1 MSGDGDTRQVISST
15 TMDGSVSYL
24 RFRTQGPPMT
34 RPIPAPHAAAIGVRH
49 AGRDPD
55 ACQEF
60 GQAGCRS
67 SPRRLDEK
75 RIKKIT
81 VAHEFDSAGHAA
93 NPFCVE
99 TAPNP
104 TDTGTKAT
112 QPQNRL

>member
-1 MSGDGDTRQVISST
+1 MSGDGDTRQVISSA

-55 ACQEF
+55 ACQES
-60 GQAGCRS
+60 GQAGCR
-67 SPRRLDEK
+67 PDEK

-93 NPFCVE
+93 ALFE
-99 TAPNP
+99 LRSST
-104 TDTGTKAT
+104 
-112 QPQNRL
+112 RSS

>member
-1 MSGDGDTRQVISST
+1 VSGDGDTRQVISST

-55 ACQEF
+55 ACQES

-67 SPRRLDEK
+67 SPRRPDEK

-93 NPFCVE
+93 ALLASACCLPSRWQC
-99 TAPNP
+99 
-104 TDTGTKAT
+104 
-112 QPQNRL
+112 

>member
-1 MSGDGDTRQVISST
+1 MSSDGDTRQVISST

-24 RFRTQGPPMT
+24 RFRTQGPLMT
-34 RPIPAPHAAAIGVRH
+34 LPIPAPHAAAIGVRH

-55 ACQEF
+55 ACQKS

-67 SPRRLDEK
+67 SPRRPDEK

-93 NPFCVE
+93 ALFE
-99 TAPNP
+99 LRSST
-104 TDTGTKAT
+104 
-112 QPQNRL
+112 RSS